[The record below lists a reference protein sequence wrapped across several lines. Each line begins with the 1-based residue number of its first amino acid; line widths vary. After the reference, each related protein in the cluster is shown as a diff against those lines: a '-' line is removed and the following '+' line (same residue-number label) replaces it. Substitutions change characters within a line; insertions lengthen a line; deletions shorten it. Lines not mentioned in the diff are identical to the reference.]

1 MRRKTVMAM
10 VAFAAVMSVTGCGL
24 GATQAPAAEESS
36 SAEAADTGEETADAE
51 SSDAAVYTNS
61 TETQGKSNEI
71 VIKVSN
77 GSSESHPTIQAQLST
92 FAPEIEQ
99 MTDGKVGVEIY
110 AGGQLGDDTTATEMV
125 IAGQLECYNTSTAP
139 LVTYVP
145 ELAIFD
151 IPFLFED
158 EAEADYVME
167 SEVGEYLNQK
177 LEEKGL
183 ICVSWNENGFRELTN
198 SKRAVASVDDVKGL
212 KIRTMEN
219 EFHQAL
225 WNTLGATAVPM
236 SSNELYTALE
246 QGTVDG
252 EENPVP
258 NFYAYQFHEVQDYV
272 TITNHIYS
280 PDLLIFSK
288 KIWDTYDEDVQQ
300 AILQAAADYTVEE
313 KELNRKAV
321 EDDLELCEEAGM
333 EVTRLTAEAK
343 QEFIDATAHIRDS
356 VAETTGTEIIELLD
370 KVIAEYR
377 GN

>member
-1 MRRKTVMAM
+1 MQRKTVMLMLAS
-10 VAFAAVMSVTGCGL
+10 VMALSMTGCGL
-24 GATQAPAAEESS
+24 GATQAPE
-36 SAEAADTGEETADAE
+36 TNTETAGASEGAGD
-51 SSDAAVYTNS
+51 SAASETPEAGGETGVYTNS
-61 TETQGKSNEI
+61 TQTQGKTNEI

-77 GSSESHPTIQAQLST
+77 GSSESHPTIQAQLNT
-92 FAPEIEQ
+92 FAPEIEEA
-99 MTDGKVGVEIY
+99 TGGRVGVEIY

-139 LVTYVP
+139 LVSYVP
-145 ELAIFD
+145 ELAMFD

-158 EAEADYVME
+158 EAEADYVLD
-167 SEVGEYLNQK
+167 SEVTEYLNKK

-183 ICVSWNENGFRELTN
+183 VCVSWNENGFRELTN
-198 SKRAVASVDDVKGL
+198 SKRAVESVDDVKGL

-225 WNTLGATAVPM
+225 WNSLGASAVPM

-288 KIWDTYDEDVQQ
+288 KIWDTYDADVQE
-300 AILQAAADYTVEE
+300 AIRAAAEHYTTEE
-313 KELNRKAV
+313 RRLNREAID
-321 EDDLELCEEAGM
+321 EDLKLCEEGGM
-333 EVTRLTAEAK
+333 EVTRLTPEAK
-343 QEFIDATAHIRDS
+343 QAFVDATIHIRDS
-356 VAETTGTEIIELLD
+356 IAETTGPEIMELLD
-370 KVIAEYR
+370 KA
-377 GN
+377 GAK

>member
-1 MRRKTVMAM
+1 MCRKTVMLMMASVM
-10 VAFAAVMSVTGCGL
+10 VLSVTGCGL
-24 GATQAPAAEESS
+24 GATKAPAAESPESS
-36 SAEAADTGEETADAE
+36 E
-51 SSDAAVYTNS
+51 SSESSETSETSESSEAGVYTNS
-61 TETQGKSNEI
+61 TQTQGKTNEI

-92 FAPEIEQ
+92 FAPEIEE
-99 MTDGKVGVEIY
+99 MTDGRVGVEIY

-139 LVTYVP
+139 LVSYVP
-145 ELAIFD
+145 ELAMFD

-158 EAEADYVME
+158 EAEADYVLD
-167 SEVGEYLNQK
+167 SEVTEYLNKK

-183 ICVSWNENGFRELTN
+183 VCVSWNENGFRELTN
-198 SKRAVASVDDVKGL
+198 SKHAVESVEDVKGL

-225 WNTLGATAVPM
+225 WNSLGASAVPM

-288 KIWDTYDEDVQQ
+288 KIWDTYDEDVKE
-300 AILQAAADYTVEE
+300 AIRTAAAAYTTEE
-313 KELNRKAV
+313 RKLNRDAV
-321 EDDLELCEEAGM
+321 DEDLKLCEEAGM
-333 EVTRLTAEAK
+333 EVTWLTPEAK
-343 QEFIDATAHIRDS
+343 QEFVDATAHIRES
-356 VAETTGTEIIELLD
+356 IAETTGPEIMELLD
-370 KVIAEYR
+370 KVTAEYR
-377 GN
+377 K

>member
-1 MRRKTVMAM
+1 
-10 VAFAAVMSVTGCGL
+10 
-24 GATQAPAAEESS
+24 
-36 SAEAADTGEETADAE
+36 
-51 SSDAAVYTNS
+51 
-61 TETQGKSNEI
+61 
-71 VIKVSN
+71 
-77 GSSESHPTIQAQLST
+77 
-92 FAPEIEQ
+92 
-99 MTDGKVGVEIY
+99 MTDGRVGVEIY

-139 LVTYVP
+139 LVSYVP
-145 ELAIFD
+145 ELAMFD

-158 EAEADYVME
+158 EAEADYVLD
-167 SEVGEYLNQK
+167 SEVTEYLNKK

-183 ICVSWNENGFRELTN
+183 VCVSWNENGFRELTN
-198 SKRAVASVDDVKGL
+198 SKHAVESVEDVKGL

-225 WNTLGATAVPM
+225 WNSLGASAVPM

-288 KIWDTYDEDVQQ
+288 KIWDTYDEDVKE
-300 AILQAAADYTVEE
+300 AIRTAAAAYTTEE
-313 KELNRKAV
+313 RKLNRDAV
-321 EDDLELCEEAGM
+321 DEDLKLCEEAGM
-333 EVTRLTAEAK
+333 EVTWLTPEAK
-343 QEFIDATAHIRDS
+343 QEFVDATAHIRES
-356 VAETTGTEIIELLD
+356 IAETTGPEIMELLD
-370 KVIAEYR
+370 KVTAEYR
-377 GN
+377 K

>member
-1 MRRKTVMAM
+1 MRRKTVMLMLATAM
-10 VAFAAVMSVTGCGL
+10 ALSMAGCGL
-24 GATQAPAAEESS
+24 GATQAPE
-36 SAEAADTGEETADAE
+36 ADAE
-51 SSDAAVYTNS
+51 PSSDSGSSEAQESQEADGETIVYTNS
-61 TETQGKSNEI
+61 TQTQGKTNEI

-77 GSSESHPTIQAQLST
+77 GSSESHPTIQAQLNT
-92 FAPEIEQ
+92 FAPEIEE
-99 MTDGKVGVEIY
+99 MTGGRVGVEIY

-139 LVTYVP
+139 LVSYVP
-145 ELAIFD
+145 ELAMFD

-158 EAEADYVME
+158 EAEADYVLD
-167 SEVGEYLNQK
+167 SEVTEYLNQK

-183 ICVSWNENGFRELTN
+183 VCVSWNENGFRELTN
-198 SKRAVASVDDVKGL
+198 SKRAVESVDDVKGL

-225 WNTLGATAVPM
+225 WNSLGASAVPM

-288 KIWDTYDEDVQQ
+288 KIWDTYDADVQE
-300 AILQAAADYTVEE
+300 AIRTAAANYTTEE
-313 KELNRKAV
+313 RKLNREAID
-321 EDDLELCEEAGM
+321 EDLELCEESGM
-333 EVTRLTAEAK
+333 EVTRLTPEAK
-343 QEFIDATAHIRDS
+343 QEFVDATSHIRDS
-356 VAETTGTEIIELLD
+356 IAETTGPEIMELLD
-370 KVIAEYR
+370 KVTAEYHQ
-377 GN
+377 